1 MYCWKELIYIDTQS
15 TSARSAMFTWKGN
28 WHYNPNWFPKTFP
41 MIEMKPSKRMQN
53 YLRQGRW
60 KKRRGEIQA
69 KGKVKGT
76 SWNFAICACSNFGS
90 WYYFI
95 SNRKLQYSKWQNIL
109 LDHLSNYIDL
119 KVNWKE
125 NCCFTAVACF
135 VFWHFILNTLSKFI
149 NIQYAIIYT

>member
-28 WHYNPNWFPKTFP
+28 WHYNPNRFPKTFP

-53 YLRQGRW
+53 WARQV
-60 KKRRGEIQA
+60 KERGEKA

-135 VFWHFILNTLSKFI
+135 VFCHFILNTLSKFI
-149 NIQYAIIYT
+149 NIQYVIMYT